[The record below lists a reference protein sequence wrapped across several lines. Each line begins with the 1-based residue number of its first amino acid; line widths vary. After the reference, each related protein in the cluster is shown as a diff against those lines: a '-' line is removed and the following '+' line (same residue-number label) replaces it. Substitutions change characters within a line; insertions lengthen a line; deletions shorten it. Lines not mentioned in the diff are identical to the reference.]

1 MDITNKR
8 MAAAKPVRSATTAKG
23 EKPSVMASF
32 PKTGANPRNTAE
44 LNAAAIPAVCFLG
57 KDASLYRFRSG
68 NG

>member
-1 MDITNKR
+1 
-8 MAAAKPVRSATTAKG
+8 MAAANPVRKATTAKG

-57 KDASLYRFRSG
+57 KDASLY
-68 NG
+68 